1 VQMWVYITRRALLVI
16 PVIVGVMTI
25 TFLLISLVPLN
36 QRVAASYGGGG
47 RGALTQCEPCPTGM
61 SGSCGG
67 HVGECV
73 NPLYARALSTL
84 GLNQPAPVQW
94 ADYMARSLT
103 LNWGYTNPN
112 SVASTGAY
120 LGHASYPVVEVLGWY
135 LPYTLEL
142 ALFALLIILVLAIP
156 IGNYS
161 AVHRN
166 RPADQAARVMSF
178 SGYALPAFL
187 LGFLVLIG
195 ATYLSGGA
203 TPTCNFTS
211 SHYTDWYGSWPVTSC
226 LPGDAYPA
234 WIGSH
239 LQTSPTHFPTIDA
252 LINGDFSLAW
262 QSFYRLIL
270 PALVI
275 AYGYVAG
282 ILRFVRNSMLEVMN
296 LDYVRTARAK
306 GVSERDVVRRHAGRN
321 SLNVTV
327 TVLGLTFAFFITGF
341 PVIEY
346 VFGLRGIGYLLA
358 LSIQTPPDLG
368 LIFGSTLL
376 FTIIVV
382 AANII
387 VDVVYAFLDPRV
399 RLG

>member
-1 VQMWVYITRRALLVI
+1 MQMWVYIIRRCLLI
-16 PVIVGVMTI
+16 LPVIIGVMTI

-47 RGALTQCEPCPTGM
+47 RSSFSQCEPCPTGQT
-61 SGSCGG
+61 GNCGG
-67 HVGECV
+67 HVGQCI
-73 NPLYARALSTL
+73 NLQYAAVVHRL
-84 GLNQPAPVQW
+84 GFDQPAPVQW
-94 ADYMARSLT
+94 ALYMERSLT
-103 LNWGYTNPN
+103 LNWGYTNP
-112 SVASTGAY
+112 SSEASTGAY
-120 LGHASYPVVEVLGWY
+120 LGHSTYPVIEVLSWY

-142 ALFALLIILVLAIP
+142 AMLSLLLILALAIP

-178 SGYALPAFL
+178 SGYALPSFL
-187 LGFLVLIG
+187 LGVLVLLG
-195 ATYLSGGA
+195 AAFLAGGA

-211 SHYTDWYGSWPVTSC
+211 THYLQFYGSWPPTTC
-226 LPGDAYPA
+226 LPGDVYPS

-239 LQTSPTHFPTIDA
+239 FQTTPTHFPTVDA
-252 LINGDFSLAW
+252 LVNGNFALAW
-262 QSFYRLIL
+262 QSFYRLLL
-270 PALVI
+270 PAVVI

-296 LDYVRTARAK
+296 LDFVRTARAK
-306 GVSERDVVRRHAGRN
+306 GVPESQVVRHHAGRN

-327 TVLGLTFAFFITGF
+327 TVLGLTFAFFIGGF
-341 PVIEY
+341 PVIEE
-346 VFGLRGIGYLLA
+346 VFGLRGIGFLLA
-358 LSIQTPPDLG
+358 LSIQSPPDLG

-382 AANII
+382 VANIV
-387 VDVVYAFLDPRV
+387 VDVVYAYLDPRV

>member
-1 VQMWVYITRRALLVI
+1 MQMWVYVTRRVLLLL
-16 PVIVGVMTI
+16 PVIIGVMTI
-25 TFLLISLVPLN
+25 TFLLISLVPLSE
-36 QRVAASYGGGG
+36 RVAASYGGGG
-47 RGALTQCEPCPTGM
+47 HGAISQCEPCPTGIT
-61 SGSCGG
+61 GNCGG
-67 HVGECV
+67 HLGECT
-73 NPLYARALSTL
+73 NPLYASVLNRL
-84 GLNQPAPVQW
+84 GFNQPAPVQW
-94 ADYMARSLT
+94 AYYMERSLT
-103 LNWGYTNPN
+103 LNWGYTNPH
-112 SVASTGAY
+112 SEASLGAY
-120 LGHASYPVVEVLGWY
+120 LGQATYPVAEVLGWY

-142 ALFALLIILVLAIP
+142 ALLALLIILALAIP

-187 LGFLVLIG
+187 LGVLVLLG
-195 ATYLSGGA
+195 ATFLSGGA
-203 TPTCNFTS
+203 TAICNFTS
-211 SHYTDWYGSWPVTSC
+211 SHYNEWYGSWPPVTC
-226 LPGDAYPA
+226 LPGSVYPS
-234 WIGSH
+234 WIGTH

-252 LINGDFSLAW
+252 LIHGDLSLAW
-262 QSFYRLIL
+262 QSFYRMIL

-327 TVLGLTFAFFITGF
+327 TVLGLTFAFFIAGF
-341 PVIEY
+341 PVIED
-346 VFGLRGIGYLLA
+346 VFGLRGIGYILA
-358 LSIQTPPDLG
+358 LSIQPPPDLG

-387 VDVVYAFLDPRV
+387 VDVIYAYLDPRV